1 LIIIATVR
9 PLHFIPL
16 TTWLALCACS
26 SDDDAKGSAQLQ
38 DAGRDAGVRASM
50 DAAFDNAGDAA
61 TSSPGGSRAP
71 GLVIASD
78 GGTLPDGFVPTELG
92 GYALG
97 DPIADDAT
105 LPGVNAPAD
114 GCSQLLGIVRDFRG
128 ADESDPHPD
137 FEVFKGKGATT
148 GLVAVELGGDRKPV
162 YASACEGTPDRAL
175 CPYGQMTTSEAAFD
189 QWYRSTPGVNQAF
202 FVHLVFARND
212 DVYTFES
219 KAFFPLDDAGFG
231 NAGGK
236 RKHNF
241 GFTTELHTH
250 FIYRG
255 GEQFSF
261 TGDDDLWVFINGKLA
276 IDLGGLHDSLT
287 GTVDLDDAAGELGI
301 TPGETYPLELFHAE
315 RHSAGSN
322 FRVDT
327 SLSFTDCGTVTTDLI

>member
-1 LIIIATVR
+1 MRTSTWIALLLLV
-9 PLHFIPL
+9 
-16 TTWLALCACS
+16 ACGGDKDGAPQTS
-26 SDDDAKGSAQLQ
+26 PPHRDGGTAVEVDSGGS
-38 DAGRDAGVRASM
+38 
-50 DAAFDNAGDAA
+50 FDNGGGATPVTSAGGSHAPPA
-61 TSSPGGSRAP
+61 TSSDAP
-71 GLVIASD
+71 
-78 GGTLPDGFVPTELG
+78 LPDGFVPTEIG

-97 DPIADDAT
+97 EPLADDGAV
-105 LPGVNAPAD
+105 PGTSGQAQ

-128 ADESDPHPD
+128 ADEADPHPD
-137 FEVFKGKGATT
+137 FEVFRGKGATT
-148 GLVAVELGGDRKPV
+148 GLVALELGADRKPV
-162 YASACEGTPDRAL
+162 YASQCEAVADRAL
-175 CPYGQMTTSEAAFD
+175 CPYGQMTTSEADFD
-189 QWYRSTPGVNQAF
+189 AWYRSVAGVNQAF
-202 FVHLVFARND
+202 LVHLVFERNA

-241 GFTTELHTH
+241 GFTTEVHTR
-250 FIYRG
+250 FLYQG

-276 IDLGGLHDSLT
+276 IDLGGLHDSLSA
-287 GTVDLDDAAGELGI
+287 TVDLDASADELGI

-327 SLSFTDCGTVTTDLI
+327 TLSFTDCGTVTTDLI